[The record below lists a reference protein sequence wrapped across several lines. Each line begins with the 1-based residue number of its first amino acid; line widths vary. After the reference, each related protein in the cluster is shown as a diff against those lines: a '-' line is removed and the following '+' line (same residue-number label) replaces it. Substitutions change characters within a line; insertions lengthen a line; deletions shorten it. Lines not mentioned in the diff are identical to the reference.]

1 MTVYN
6 WLTLFGVPGL
16 FVALVGFI
24 KVQLAQNKAIKE
36 GLQAILRDRLL
47 QAYKYY
53 EEKWYADADD
63 RDNWENMYQ
72 QYHTLGANGVMDD
85 IRSKFLSLP
94 TRKQNNRGGG
104 GFA

>member
-53 EEKWYADADD
+53 EEKG
-63 RDNWENMYQ
+63 YQ

-85 IRSKFLSLP
+85 IRGKFLALP
-94 TRKQNNRGGG
+94 TRRPNNGG
-104 GFA
+104 GFT

>member
-6 WLTLFGVPGL
+6 WLTLFGVPSL
-16 FVALVGFI
+16 FIALISFI
-24 KVQLAQNKAIKE
+24 KIQLAQNRAIKE

-47 QAYKYY
+47 QSYKDY
-53 EEKWYADADD
+53 EAKGYAEADD

-85 IRSKFLSLP
+85 IRSKFFQLP
-94 TRKQNNRGGG
+94 THL
-104 GFA
+104 

>member
-16 FVALVGFI
+16 LVALVSFI
-24 KVQLAQNKAIKE
+24 KIQIAQNKALKK

-47 QAYKYY
+47 QDYKYH
-53 EEKWYADADD
+53 EQKGFADPDD
-63 RDNWENMYQ
+63 RSNFENMYQ

-85 IRSKFLSLP
+85 IHSKFFQLP
-94 TRKQNNRGGG
+94 THTP
-104 GFA
+104 